1 MAQKEDVPVTSRRTS
16 SFWDRP
22 YLEINGKFLTA
33 AQAGFAG
40 NYLKVTIPASLA
52 GQDILEIV
60 QDNKNKQYMP
70 PACCQYC

>member
-1 MAQKEDVPVTSRRTS
+1 AQKEDAPVTSRRTS
-16 SFWDRP
+16 SFWARP
-22 YLEINGKFLTA
+22 YWEINGKFLTA

-40 NYLKVTIPASLA
+40 NYLMVTIPASLA
-52 GQDILEIV
+52 GQRIFWKIV